1 MNRDLLTIL
10 VCPSCRSDL
19 ALTAEESVGVIVESG
34 VLRCSSCSR
43 EYPITRGVPRFVPL
57 ENYAGSFGYQWNR
70 FPRTQLDSFSGK
82 PITRTRFF
90 ESVGWIPSEM
100 AGRRVLDVG
109 CGSGRFAEVAMS
121 TGARVVAVDYS
132 AAVEA
137 AQDNLGAREGID
149 IVQADVYA
157 LPFRDASFDFV
168 YCLGVLQH
176 TPDVRR
182 AFLCLPRNLKSGGQL
197 AVDLY
202 PKLWMN
208 VLWPK
213 YWLRPFT
220 KRMSKESLFRL
231 VERMTPRLL
240 PLSRAV
246 GRIPLLG
253 RRLRYL
259 VPVADYKGLLPLS
272 EVQLQ
277 EWSILDTFDM
287 LSPAHDHPQSAAT
300 LRSWLSEA
308 GLVATEVFR
317 SGHLVGRG
325 VRP

>member
-1 MNRDLLTIL
+1 LNRELLTIL
-10 VCPSCRSDL
+10 ICPSCRSEL
-19 ALTAEESVGVIVESG
+19 ALAGDEAVNGTIESG
-34 VLRCSSCSR
+34 LLRCRGCSR
-43 EYPITRGVPRFVPL
+43 EYPITRGVPRFVPQ

-70 FPRTQLDSFSGK
+70 FPRTQLDSFSGM

-90 ESVGWIPSEM
+90 ESVGWKPSDM
-100 AGRRVLDVG
+100 TDRWVLDVG
-109 CGSGRFAEVAMS
+109 CGSGRFAEVAVS
-121 TGARVVAVDYS
+121 TGARVVAIDYS
-132 AAVEA
+132 AAVDA
-137 AQDNLGAREGID
+137 ARANLGSGGRID

-182 AFLCLPRNLKSGGQL
+182 AFLAMPRNLKSGGHL

-208 VLWPK
+208 VFWPK

-220 KRMSKESLFRL
+220 KRMDKETLFRL

-240 PLSRAV
+240 PISRTI

-259 VPVADYKGLLPLS
+259 VPVADYKDLLPLS
-272 EVQLQ
+272 ETELR

-300 LRSWLSEA
+300 LRSWLAEA

-317 SGHLVGRG
+317 RGHLVGRG